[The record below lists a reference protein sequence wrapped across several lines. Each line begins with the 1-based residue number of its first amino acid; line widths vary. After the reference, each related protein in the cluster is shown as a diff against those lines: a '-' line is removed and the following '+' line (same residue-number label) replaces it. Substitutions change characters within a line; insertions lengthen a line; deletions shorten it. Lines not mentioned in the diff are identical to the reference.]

1 MQKGACIF
9 SCLFNASENITKWFS
24 KWAFGDLLRIL
35 LTQKKKTHA
44 EWHLNLV
51 ASLLTKWG
59 QSNSLLL
66 WKVSRVR
73 LDLYIFEIQRESS
86 FRS

>member
-35 LTQKKKTHA
+35 LTQKKKIHA
-44 EWHLNLV
+44 E
-51 ASLLTKWG
+51 
-59 QSNSLLL
+59 
-66 WKVSRVR
+66 
-73 LDLYIFEIQRESS
+73 
-86 FRS
+86 

>member
-35 LTQKKKTHA
+35 LTQKKKKPCRMTFKSCCITTDKMRA
-44 EWHLNLV
+44 KQFTV
-51 ASLLTKWG
+51 TVKS
-59 QSNSLLL
+59 Q
-66 WKVSRVR
+66 
-73 LDLYIFEIQRESS
+73 
-86 FRS
+86 

>member
-35 LTQKKKTHA
+35 LTQKIKSCCITTDKMRAKQFT
-44 EWHLNLV
+44 V
-51 ASLLTKWG
+51 TVKS
-59 QSNSLLL
+59 Q
-66 WKVSRVR
+66 
-73 LDLYIFEIQRESS
+73 
-86 FRS
+86 